1 MRFYTSKN
9 FKLKEMKVELIS
21 KSIGVKSYSELDTN
35 EIIAAIARHGTIKDN
50 GSKLVKYLMDN
61 AHWSPLQHISFGFK
75 IETRRSISAQIFR
88 HRSLNGQEWSLRY
101 AEPLGFEEIE
111 IRREHPTN
119 RQSSTDVFNPKWE
132 ETIFGGRHDGEE
144 YEQNAKSAINEFIK
158 SAENLYS
165 KLITAGVARECA
177 RDILPLCT
185 KTTIHFTGTLRDLL
199 GFLNVRCDHHAQKEV
214 RDIAIEIGKQLEKEI
229 PGIMK
234 SIDWR
239 NGMFM

>member
-1 MRFYTSKN
+1 MT
-9 FKLKEMKVELIS
+9 VELIS
-21 KSIGVKSYSELDTN
+21 KTTGLNSYDELDSN
-35 EIIAAIARHGTIKDN
+35 QIIAAIARHGTIKED
-50 GSKLVKYLMDN
+50 GGKLVKYLMDN

-111 IRREHPTN
+111 LRREHPTN
-119 RQSSTDVFNPKWE
+119 RQSSTEVFNPVINIKK
-132 ETIFGGRHDGEE
+132 D
-144 YEQNAKSAINEFIK
+144 SATVSDTASEFINEVLEQI
-158 SAENLYS
+158 ETLYNT
-165 KLITAGVARECA
+165 LIDAGVARECA

-185 KTTIHFTGTLRDLL
+185 KTTIHITGTLRDLL

-214 RDIAIEIGKQLEKEI
+214 RDIATRIGEELEKEL
-229 PGIMK
+229 PEIMNT
-234 SIDWR
+234 IDWR

>member
-1 MRFYTSKN
+1 
-9 FKLKEMKVELIS
+9 MKVELIS
-21 KSIGVKSYSELDTN
+21 KTLGVNSYSELDN
-35 EIIAAIARHGTIKDN
+35 NGVIAAIARHGTIKD
-50 GSKLVKYLMDN
+50 GGRLVKYLMDN

-111 IRREHPTN
+111 LRREHPTN
-119 RQSSTDVFNPKWE
+119 RQSSSE
-132 ETIFGGRHDGEE
+132 IFDPPISFEGTSGSCCASVE
-144 YEQNAKSAINEFIK
+144 IK
-158 SAENLYS
+158 DLLDDIEILYN
-165 KLITAGVARECA
+165 KLIEAGVAKECA

-185 KTTIHFTGTLRDLL
+185 KTTIHITATLRDLL

-214 RDIAIEIGKQLEKEI
+214 RDIATAIGEELEKEI
-229 PGIMK
+229 PEIMS